1 MIRNKILF
9 GLTLSVLLAL
19 VVACGGTPT
28 VDEAVDVVSD
38 TVEQAADAAEEAV
51 ETVEEVVEETMEEFM
66 ATSPECIAPANPGGG
81 WDFTCRAVV
90 SVLNDTGLVED
101 GFKVTNL
108 PGGGG
113 GVAFATVVSERNSDD
128 NLFVAASPATTLRIA
143 QGQYGDFGVDDV
155 RWLGAVGA
163 DFAVLSVAADS
174 DIESLEDLA
183 ARLQADPKSVSFG
196 GGSAVGGQDHMK
208 VLVLAQA
215 LGVDPLALSYTPFDG
230 GGEAL
235 TSLLGGFIDVFPGDA
250 SEVLAQVEAGEVR
263 VIAALT
269 PERLA
274 PPLDTAPTAKELGY
288 DAEWIV
294 FRGFYGPG
302 DMSDSAFNYWSD
314 KLGEMAASP
323 EWEEVAVQGGL
334 EPFFIGGDE
343 FENFIKEQVSN
354 FTQLSV
360 DLGIIEGSAAAA
372 PAPVTSNFVPSS
384 PECVA
389 PANPGG
395 GWDFTCRAV
404 VSVLNDTGLVQ
415 DGFKVTNLPGG
426 GGGVAFATV
435 VSERNS
441 DDNLFVAASPA
452 TTLRIAQGQYGD
464 FGADDVRW
472 LGAVGADFAVLSVA
486 ADSDIQS
493 LEDLAAKLQAD
504 PKSVTFGGG
513 SAVGGQDH
521 MKVLVLAQALGVD
534 PLALS
539 YTPFDGGGEAL
550 TSLLGGFID
559 VFPGDASEVLAQ
571 VEAGEVRVI
580 AALTPER
587 LAAPLDDVPTA
598 KELGYDAEWIVF
610 RGFYGP
616 GEMSDDAFNYWAATL
631 EQMAASPEWEEV
643 AVQGGL
649 EPFFIGG
656 DEFEAFIN
664 NQVSNFVQLS
674 IELGLIEGEAA
685 APVAVASNYVPES
698 PECIAPANPGGG
710 WDFTCRSV
718 VGVLN
723 DTGVTE
729 AGFKVT
735 NLPGGG
741 GGVAF
746 ATIVSERGEDND
758 LIAAASPATTL
769 RIAQGQ
775 YGDFGADDVRWL
787 GAVGADFA
795 VLAVAAD
802 SDIQSLED
810 MVAQLEADPKSVTF
824 GGGSAIGGQDHMK
837 VLVLSQALGIDPLAL
852 SYTPFD
858 GGGEALTSLL
868 GGFID
873 VFPGDASE
881 VIAQVEAGEVR
892 VIAAL
897 TPERLAAPLDTAPT
911 AKELGYD
918 AEWVVFRGFYA
929 PAGMTDDAYNYWV
942 GALEQMA
949 ASDEWQEVA
958 VQGGLEPFFMG
969 GDAFQAMI
977 EEQIDNFRQLSID
990 LGLIDS

>member
-1 MIRNKILF
+1 MIRKKILF
-9 GLTLSVLLAL
+9 GLIVCLLIAL
-19 VVACGGTPT
+19 ATACGGTPT
-28 VDEAVDVVSD
+28 VEEVADVVSETAED
-38 TVEQAADAAEEAV
+38 VGDA
-51 ETVEEVVEETMEEFM
+51 VEETMEEMEAFM
-66 ATSPECIAPANPGGG
+66 ASSPECIAPANPGGG
-81 WDFTCRAVV
+81 WDFTCRSVAA
-90 SVLNDTGLVED
+90 VLNDTGLVTD

-113 GVAFATVVSERNSDD
+113 GVAYATVVSERNDDD
-128 NLFVAASPATTLRIA
+128 NLIIAASPATTLRIA
-143 QGQYGDFGVDDV
+143 QGQYGDFGADDV

-183 ARLQADPKSVSFG
+183 ARLQADPKSVAFG

-235 TSLLGGFIDVFPGDA
+235 TSLLGGFVDVFPGDA

-269 PERLA
+269 PKRLA
-274 PPLDTAPTAKELGY
+274 APLDTAPTAKELGY

-302 DMSDSAFNYWSD
+302 NMSDSAFNYWSA
-314 KLGEMAASP
+314 KLGKMAASP

-343 FENFIKEQVSN
+343 FESFINEQVSN
-354 FTQLSV
+354 FTQLSI
-360 DLGIIEGSAAAA
+360 DLGIIEGSAAALA
-372 PAPVTSNFVPSS
+372 PITSSFVPSS
-384 PECVA
+384 PECIA

-395 GWDFTCRAV
+395 GWDFTCRSVAA
-404 VSVLNDTGLVQ
+404 VLNDTGLVA

-435 VSERNS
+435 VSERND

-486 ADSDIQS
+486 ADSEIQS
-493 LEDLAAKLQAD
+493 LEDLAARLQAD

-580 AALTPER
+580 ASLTPER
-587 LAAPLDDVPTA
+587 LAPPLDDAPTA

-616 GEMSDDAFNYWAATL
+616 GNMSDEAFDYWAGTL
-631 EQMAASPEWEEV
+631 EHMAASPEWEEV

-664 NQVSNFVQLS
+664 NQVSNFIQLS
-674 IELGLIEGEAA
+674 VDLGLIEGEAA
-685 APVAVASNYVPES
+685 APAAIASNYVPAS

-718 VGVLN
+718 AGVLN
-723 DTGVTE
+723 DTAITE

-746 ATIVSERGEDND
+746 ATIVSERNDGND

-795 VLAVAAD
+795 VLAVSAD
-802 SDIQSLED
+802 SEIETLED
-810 MVAQLEADPKSVTF
+810 MVVRLQADPKSVIF
-824 GGGSAIGGQDHMK
+824 GGGSAVGGQDHMK
-837 VLVLSQALGIDPLAL
+837 VLVLAQALGIDPLAL

-881 VIAQVEAGEVR
+881 VLAQVEAGEVR

-949 ASDEWQEVA
+949 ATSEWQEVA

-969 GDAFQAMI
+969 GDAFQTMI
-977 EEQIDNFRQLSID
+977 EDQIDNFRQLSID
-990 LGLIDS
+990 LGLIDG